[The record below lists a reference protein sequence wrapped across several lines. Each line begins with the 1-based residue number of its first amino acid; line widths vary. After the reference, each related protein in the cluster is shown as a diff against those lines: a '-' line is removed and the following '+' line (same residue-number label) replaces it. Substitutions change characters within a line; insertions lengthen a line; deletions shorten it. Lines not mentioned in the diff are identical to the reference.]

1 MVCNGWQEGG
11 DSWMKSRH
19 LFHPANPCFRGIFTI
34 SDLEV
39 WMCCWISVHFHRC
52 PSFGLADPWNL
63 DKRRETQP
71 PKEIDTKIYQNGLS
85 KKNPKVMPLWS
96 LGFFA
101 AVLVGSVLSSFNSAL
116 NSAATI
122 FGLEIY
128 KVYINKDGIFPG
140 KQQIK
145 LNKRHVS
152 TWTTL
157 GPWKSGKIEH
167 VLWKMNEFSLEKR
180 PVQKEKVVFQP
191 PFLGALLLFRGI
203 SEIDW
208 DWMELFPWLWSKC
221 GVKVDVSQ
229 TLHKGWVY
237 RYVVHVGH
245 GRIKDPTIGDIWEY
259 TVWCSGAHTK
269 M

>member
-1 MVCNGWQEGG
+1 MVILGWNLGICSTRKSLFQRNFHHKWSGSLNVLLNLCPLPPLSIFWFG
-11 DSWMKSRH
+11 WPMKSRQTPRN
-19 LFHPANPCFRGIFTI
+19 PAPQGNWR
-34 SDLEV
+34 
-39 WMCCWISVHFHRC
+39 
-52 PSFGLADPWNL
+52 
-63 DKRRETQP
+63 
-71 PKEIDTKIYQNGLS
+71 QNGFS

-140 KQQIK
+140 KQQIN
-145 LNKRHVS
+145 LNKRQVS

-221 GVKVDVSQ
+221 GAKVDVSQ
-229 TLHKGWVY
+229 TLQKGWVY